1 MHWSWFSFVVGILVA
16 LLGPVGI
23 EKLKKLIAGA

>member
-16 LLGPVGI
+16 LIGSVGVQ
-23 EKLKKLIAGA
+23 KVRDLISKA

>member
-16 LLGPVGI
+16 LLGQVGI
-23 EKLKKLIAGA
+23 GKLRQLIEKA